1 MKHVLPPCGDAA
13 AERRRILFQTK
24 GISWHGASMSRADCD
39 VRQERNT
46 YRHILTSDFV
56 YPSPAHPML
65 THPEKPQ
72 AADIDNSIN
81 FGVRGQGGTAHTLS
95 RVLVCPR
102 YLKLRY
108 VGWCSSCQRM
118 CAMPHA
124 KCCEWMISACSVAP
138 RCLAGSVETGEI
150 SLETI
155 LKTVKSH

>member
-95 RVLVCPR
+95 SPSVSTVSEVKICRVVLV
-102 YLKLRY
+102 LSTY
-108 VGWCSSCQRM
+108 VC
-118 CAMPHA
+118 HA
-124 KCCEWMISACSVAP
+124 TRQV
-138 RCLAGSVETGEI
+138 L
-150 SLETI
+150 
-155 LKTVKSH
+155 